1 MLTKIIEFS
10 LRQKIIVTILA
21 CLLMVYGVY
30 SFVHIPIDAFP
41 DVSSTQVKI
50 IMKMPGASPEE
61 MENRVVRPLEL
72 ELLGLQGQTS
82 LRSTSKYAIADITRK
97 FEDSIIVY
105 LARQM
110 VSERLTTAMAELPAG
125 VTGGLAPIVTPLSDM
140 YMFTI
145 EGNISEVEKRQLLD
159 FTIRPALRSIKG
171 VADVSSYGGYAK
183 AYVVIPDFHDM
194 ARLGISISDLE
205 SALRENLKND
215 GAGIINRPGEM
226 YLVKIASAAT
236 NIQDLQ
242 NISMYTS
249 QGYVRIKDFAQVVE
263 NHKTRLGFVTIDGEN
278 ETTEGIV
285 LGLRGANSKNTI
297 TMVEK
302 KLDEIRENLPDG
314 VQINTFYN
322 RSDLTQKAV
331 DAVIK
336 VLIEAIVLIVIVL
349 FLFLGDLRAA
359 VAVSVI
365 LPLALSVAFALMEKN
380 GLTANLMSLG
390 GLIIAIG
397 ILVDSAVVVVENAF
411 ERLSHEQN
419 LTKIHTIY
427 RASKEIA
434 PSVVSGIIIII
445 VFFVPILTLEGLEGK
460 MFVPLGETIVYALL
474 GSLVLSI
481 TVIPVMCSFVLKSK
495 PHKETL
501 LLRAIEFIYY
511 PVLRFCLNHGKIVIT
526 GSLVFLVFAF
536 SLFPYIG
543 RAFMPTLDEGDIVL
557 SIETTPSTSLQES
570 KNILL
575 TITKKIKEEVPEIA
589 TIITRA
595 GADELGLDLAGFYQS
610 DSFIIL
616 KPKEE
621 WEAKSKK
628 EIEDKIR
635 AVTEQIK
642 GVTFIMTQPIDMRIS
657 EMVTGVRGD
666 LAIKIF
672 GSDIV
677 ELNRISSEIAD
688 ILRGIQGSK
697 EVYTALNKGVNYFYV
712 TPYREKMA
720 RTNISVEEFAKFMK
734 SSLEGLFIDYIPQGF
749 ARIPVLIRQ
758 SQDIADDVSKF
769 QGLELSS
776 EDDLVVPIN
785 SVAEIKAVDG
795 PISIMRE
802 QSSRVGVV
810 RSNVDNRDLGSF
822 VEEAMSKIK
831 EQIQLPD
838 GYSITYGGQF
848 ENQQRAN
855 ARFGTVI
862 PLSILV
868 IFFILY
874 FTFRSIT
881 LSLMIL
887 LNIPFAVTGGLI
899 SLYLSGEYFSVPASI
914 GFITLF
920 GIAVLNGLV
929 MVGYFVQLIK
939 RGHSVE
945 EAVEMGAKRRLRPVL
960 MTATIAALG
969 LVPILVGG
977 GVGSEVQKPLAIV
990 VLGGLATS
998 TALTLLILP
1007 PTFKIIA
1014 TRFKIISG
1022 V

>member
-82 LRSTSKYAIADITRK
+82 LRSTSKYAIADITIN
-97 FEDSIIVY
+97 FEDSINVN

-263 NHKTRLGFVTIDGEN
+263 NHKTRLGFVTIDGKN

>member
-21 CLLMVYGVY
+21 CLLLAYGVF
-30 SFVHIPIDAFP
+30 SFVRIPIDAFP

-61 MENRVVRPLEL
+61 VENRVVRPLEL

-82 LRSTSKYAIADITRK
+82 LRSTSKYAIADITIN
-97 FEDSIIVY
+97 FEDSVNMNI
-105 LARQM
+105 ARQM
-110 VSERLTTAMAELPAG
+110 VSERLSTAMSELPAG
-125 VTGGLAPIVTPLSDM
+125 VSGGLAPIVTPLSDM

-145 EGNISEVEKRQLLD
+145 EGNITETEKRQLLD

-171 VADVSSYGGYAK
+171 VADVSSYGGFAK

-194 ARLGISISDLE
+194 AKLGISISELE
-205 SALRENLKND
+205 SVLRENLKND

-226 YLVKIASAAT
+226 YLVKIESAAK
-236 NIQDLQ
+236 NIE
-242 NISMYTS
+242 NISMPT
-249 QGYVRIKDFAQVVE
+249 QNGYVRIKDFAQVVE
-263 NHKTRLGFVTIDGEN
+263 NHRTRLGFVTIDGER

-297 TMVEK
+297 EMVEK
-302 KLDEIRENLPDG
+302 KLDEIRANLPPD

-336 VLIEAIVLIVIVL
+336 VLAEAIVLIVIVL

-380 GLTANLMSLG
+380 GLSANLMSLG
-390 GLIIAIG
+390 GLIIAVG

-460 MFVPLGETIVYALL
+460 MFVPLGETIVYALI
-474 GSLVLSI
+474 GSLILSI

-495 PHKETL
+495 PHKETI
-501 LLRAIEFIYY
+501 LLRGIEYLY
-511 PVLRFCLNHGKIVIT
+511 HPMLKFCLNNGRIVMI

-543 RAFMPTLDEGDIVL
+543 KAFMPTLDEGDIVL
-557 SIETTPSTSLQES
+557 SIETTPSTSIDES
-570 KNILL
+570 RDILL
-575 TITKKIKEEVPEIA
+575 RITKQIKDSVPEIK

-616 KPKEE
+616 KPKDE
-621 WEAKSKK
+621 WEAKNKK
-628 EIEDKIR
+628 EIIDKIHN
-635 AVTEQIK
+635 AVKDFK
-642 GVTFIMTQPIDMRIS
+642 GVTFIVTQPIDMRIS

-666 LAIKIF
+666 VAIKIF
-672 GSDIV
+672 GSDID
-677 ELNRISSEIAD
+677 ELNSLSTQIAD
-688 ILRGIQGSK
+688 ILKDIRGSK

-712 TPYREKMA
+712 TPQREKMA
-720 RTNISVEEFAKFMK
+720 RTNISVEEFSKFMK

-749 ARIPVLIRQ
+749 ARTPVLIRQ
-758 SQDIADDVSKF
+758 SSDIAYDVSKF

-785 SVAEIKAVDG
+785 SVAEIRAVDG

-810 RSNVDNRDLGSF
+810 RSNVEDRDLGGF
-822 VEEAMSKIK
+822 VEEAMARISAEVK
-831 EQIQLPD
+831 LPD
-838 GYSITYGGQF
+838 GYSLTYGGQF

-855 ARFGTVI
+855 ARFSTVI

-868 IFFILY
+868 IFFILF

-899 SLYLSGEYFSVPASI
+899 SLYLSGEYMSVPASV
-914 GFITLF
+914 GFIALF

-939 RGHSVE
+939 KGHSID

-960 MTATIAALG
+960 MTASIAALG
-969 LVPILVGG
+969 LVPILIGG
-977 GVGSEVQKPLAIV
+977 VVGSEVQKPLAVV

-1007 PTFKIIA
+1007 PTFKMIA
-1014 TRFKIISG
+1014 KRFKIISEG
-1022 V
+1022 

>member
-1 MLTKIIEFS
+1 MFAKIIEFS
-10 LRQKIIVTILA
+10 LKQKIIVTILA
-21 CLLMVYGVY
+21 CILVVYGVF
-30 SFVHIPIDAFP
+30 SFISIPIDAFP

-50 IMKMPGASPEE
+50 VMKMPGASPEE
-61 MENRVVRPLEL
+61 VENRVVRPLEL

-82 LRSTSKYAIADITRK
+82 LRSTSKYAIADITIN
-97 FEDSIIVY
+97 FEDSVNMN

-110 VSERLTTAMAELPAG
+110 VSERLSTAMSELPAG
-125 VTGGLAPIVTPLSDM
+125 VSGGLAPIVTPLSDM

-194 ARLGISISDLE
+194 ARLGISISELE

-226 YLVKIASAAT
+226 YLVKIDSAAK
-236 NIQDLQ
+236 NIEDLQ
-242 NISMYTS
+242 NISMNTP
-249 QGYVRIKDFAQVVE
+249 QGYVRIKDFAKVVE
-263 NHKTRLGFVTIDGEN
+263 NHRTRLGFVTIDGKEQ
-278 ETTEGIV
+278 TTEGIV

-297 TMVEK
+297 EAVEK
-302 KLDEIRENLPDG
+302 ELNKIRANLPSD
-314 VQINTFYN
+314 VEIKTFYN
-322 RSDLTQKAV
+322 RSDLTKKAV

-365 LPLALSVAFALMEKN
+365 LPLALSVAFVLMEKN
-380 GLTANLMSLG
+380 GLSANLMSLG

-411 ERLSHEQN
+411 ERLSKDSN
-419 LTKIHTIY
+419 LTKIHIIY

-495 PHKETL
+495 PHKETFL
-501 LLRAIEFIYY
+501 IRGIEFLYH
-511 PVLRFCLNHGKIVIT
+511 PMLRFCLNNGKKVIM
-526 GSLVFLVFAF
+526 GSLIFLVFAF

-557 SIETTPSTSLQES
+557 SIETTPSTSLEES
-570 KNILL
+570 MNILL
-575 TITKKIKEEVPEIA
+575 RITKTIKDEVPEIE
-589 TIITRA
+589 TIVTRA

-616 KPKEE
+616 KPKDE
-621 WEAKSKK
+621 WEAKSKT
-628 EIEDKIR
+628 EIIQKIN
-635 AVTEQIK
+635 AITERYK
-642 GVTFIMTQPIDMRIS
+642 GITFIMTQPIDMRIS

-672 GSDIV
+672 GSDID

-712 TPYREKMA
+712 TPYRERMA
-720 RTNISVEEFAKFMK
+720 RANISVEEFAKFMK
-734 SSLEGLFIDYIPQGF
+734 STLEGIFVDYIPQGF
-749 ARIPVLIRQ
+749 ARIPVMIRQ
-758 SQDIADDVSKF
+758 DSDIADDVAKF

-776 EDDLVVPIN
+776 EDDLVVPIK
-785 SVAEIKAVDG
+785 SVADIRAVDG

-822 VEEAMSKIK
+822 VDEAMSKINSQVK
-831 EQIQLPD
+831 LPD

-855 ARFGTVI
+855 ARFSKVI

-868 IFFILY
+868 IFFILF

-899 SLYLSGEYFSVPASI
+899 SLYLSGEYMSVPASV
-914 GFITLF
+914 GFIALF

-929 MVGYFVQLIK
+929 MIGYFVQLIK
-939 RGHSVE
+939 DGHSIE
-945 EAVEMGAKRRLRPVL
+945 EAVEMGAKRRMRPVL

-969 LVPILVGG
+969 LLPILIGG

-990 VLGGLATS
+990 VLGGLVTS
-998 TALTLLILP
+998 TALTLLIIP
-1007 PTFKIIA
+1007 PTFKMIA
-1014 TRFKIISG
+1014 KRVKI

>member
-1 MLTKIIEFS
+1 MFAKIIEFS
-10 LRQKIIVTILA
+10 LKQKIIVTILA
-21 CLLMVYGVY
+21 CILVVYGVF
-30 SFVHIPIDAFP
+30 SFISIPIDAFP

-50 IMKMPGASPEE
+50 VMKMPGASPEE
-61 MENRVVRPLEL
+61 VENRVVRPLEL

-82 LRSTSKYAIADITRK
+82 LRSTSKYAIADITIN
-97 FEDSIIVY
+97 FEDSVNMN

-110 VSERLTTAMAELPAG
+110 VSERLSTAMSELPAG
-125 VTGGLAPIVTPLSDM
+125 VSGGLAPIVTPLSDM

-194 ARLGISISDLE
+194 ARLGISISELE

-226 YLVKIASAAT
+226 YLVKIDSAAK
-236 NIQDLQ
+236 NIEDLQ
-242 NISMYTS
+242 NISMNTP
-249 QGYVRIKDFAQVVE
+249 QGYVRIKDFAKVVE
-263 NHKTRLGFVTIDGEN
+263 NHRTRLGFVTIDGKEQ
-278 ETTEGIV
+278 TTEGIV

-297 TMVEK
+297 EAVEK
-302 KLDEIRENLPDG
+302 ELNKIRANLPSD
-314 VQINTFYN
+314 VEIKTFYN
-322 RSDLTQKAV
+322 RSDLTKKAV

-365 LPLALSVAFALMEKN
+365 LPLALSVAFVLMEKN
-380 GLTANLMSLG
+380 GLSANLMSLG

-411 ERLSHEQN
+411 ERLSKDSN
-419 LTKIHTIY
+419 LTKIHIIY

-495 PHKETL
+495 PHKETFL
-501 LLRAIEFIYY
+501 IRGIEFLYH
-511 PVLRFCLNHGKIVIT
+511 PMLRFCLNNGKKVIM
-526 GSLVFLVFAF
+526 GSLIFLVFAF

-557 SIETTPSTSLQES
+557 SIETTPSTSLEES
-570 KNILL
+570 MNILL
-575 TITKKIKEEVPEIA
+575 RITKTIKDEVPEIE
-589 TIITRA
+589 TIVTRA

-616 KPKEE
+616 KPKDE
-621 WEAKSKK
+621 WEAKSKA
-628 EIEDKIR
+628 EIIQKIN
-635 AVTEQIK
+635 AITERYK
-642 GVTFIMTQPIDMRIS
+642 GITFIMTQPIDMRIS

-672 GSDIV
+672 GSDID

-712 TPYREKMA
+712 TPYRERMA
-720 RTNISVEEFAKFMK
+720 RANISVEEFAKFMK
-734 SSLEGLFIDYIPQGF
+734 STLEGIFVDYIPQGF
-749 ARIPVLIRQ
+749 ARIPVMIRQ
-758 SQDIADDVSKF
+758 DSDIADDVAKF

-776 EDDLVVPIN
+776 EDDLVVPIK
-785 SVAEIKAVDG
+785 SVADIRAVDG

-822 VEEAMSKIK
+822 VDEAMSKINSQVK
-831 EQIQLPD
+831 LPD

-855 ARFGTVI
+855 ARFSKVI

-868 IFFILY
+868 IFFILF

-899 SLYLSGEYFSVPASI
+899 SLYLSGEYMSVPASV
-914 GFITLF
+914 GFIALF

-929 MVGYFVQLIK
+929 MIGYFVQLIK
-939 RGHSVE
+939 DGHSIE
-945 EAVEMGAKRRLRPVL
+945 EAVEMGAKRRMRPVL

-969 LVPILVGG
+969 LLPILIGG

-990 VLGGLATS
+990 VLGGLVTS
-998 TALTLLILP
+998 TALTLLIIP
-1007 PTFKIIA
+1007 PTFKMIA
-1014 TRFKIISG
+1014 KRLKI

>member
-1 MLTKIIEFS
+1 MFAKIIEFS
-10 LRQKIIVTILA
+10 LKQKIIVTILA
-21 CLLMVYGVY
+21 CILVVYGVF
-30 SFVHIPIDAFP
+30 SFISIPIDAFP

-50 IMKMPGASPEE
+50 VMKMPGASPEE
-61 MENRVVRPLEL
+61 VENRVVRPLEL

-82 LRSTSKYAIADITRK
+82 LRSTSKYAIADITIN
-97 FEDSIIVY
+97 FEDSVNMN

-110 VSERLTTAMAELPAG
+110 VSERLSTAMSELPAG
-125 VTGGLAPIVTPLSDM
+125 VSGGLAPIVTPLSDM

-194 ARLGISISDLE
+194 ARLGISISELE

-226 YLVKIASAAT
+226 YLVKIDSAAK
-236 NIQDLQ
+236 NIEDLQ
-242 NISMYTS
+242 NISMNTP
-249 QGYVRIKDFAQVVE
+249 QGYVRIKDFAKVVE
-263 NHKTRLGFVTIDGEN
+263 NHRTRLGFVTIDGKEQ
-278 ETTEGIV
+278 TTEGIV

-297 TMVEK
+297 EAVEK
-302 KLDEIRENLPDG
+302 ELNKIRANLPSD
-314 VQINTFYN
+314 VEIKTFYN
-322 RSDLTQKAV
+322 RSDLTKKAV

-365 LPLALSVAFALMEKN
+365 LPLALSVAFVLMEKN
-380 GLTANLMSLG
+380 GLSANLMSLG

-411 ERLSHEQN
+411 ERLSKDSS
-419 LTKIHTIY
+419 LTKIHIIY

-495 PHKETL
+495 PHKETFL
-501 LLRAIEFIYY
+501 IRGIEFLYH
-511 PVLRFCLNHGKIVIT
+511 PMLRFCLNNGKKVIM
-526 GSLVFLVFAF
+526 GSLIFLVFAF

-557 SIETTPSTSLQES
+557 SIETTPSTSLEES
-570 KNILL
+570 MNILL
-575 TITKKIKEEVPEIA
+575 RITKTIKDEVPEIE
-589 TIITRA
+589 TIVTRA

-616 KPKEE
+616 KPKDE
-621 WEAKSKK
+621 WEAKSKA
-628 EIEDKIR
+628 EIIQKIN
-635 AVTEQIK
+635 AITERYK
-642 GVTFIMTQPIDMRIS
+642 GITFIMTQPIDMRIS

-672 GSDIV
+672 GSDID

-712 TPYREKMA
+712 TPYRERMA
-720 RTNISVEEFAKFMK
+720 RANISVEEFAKFMK
-734 SSLEGLFIDYIPQGF
+734 STLEGIFVDYIPQGF
-749 ARIPVLIRQ
+749 ARIPVMIRQ
-758 SQDIADDVSKF
+758 DSDIADDVAKF

-776 EDDLVVPIN
+776 EDDLVVPIK
-785 SVAEIKAVDG
+785 SVADIRAVDG

-822 VEEAMSKIK
+822 VDEAMSKINSQVK
-831 EQIQLPD
+831 LPD

-855 ARFGTVI
+855 ARFSKVI

-868 IFFILY
+868 IFFILF

-899 SLYLSGEYFSVPASI
+899 SLYLSGEYMSVPASV
-914 GFITLF
+914 GFIALF

-929 MVGYFVQLIK
+929 MIGYFVQLIK
-939 RGHSVE
+939 DGHSIE
-945 EAVEMGAKRRLRPVL
+945 EAVEMGAKRRMRPVL

-969 LVPILVGG
+969 LLPILIGG

-990 VLGGLATS
+990 VLGGLVTS
-998 TALTLLILP
+998 TALTLLIIP
-1007 PTFKIIA
+1007 PTFKMIA
-1014 TRFKIISG
+1014 KRLKI

>member
-1 MLTKIIEFS
+1 MLAKIIEFS
-10 LRQKIIVTILA
+10 LKQKIIITILA
-21 CLLMVYGVY
+21 CILVIYGVY
-30 SFVHIPIDAFP
+30 SFIKIPIDAFP

-50 IMKMPGASPEE
+50 VMKMPGASPEE
-61 MENRVVRPLEL
+61 VENRVVRPLEL

-82 LRSTSKYAIADITRK
+82 LRSTSKYAIADITIN
-97 FEDSIIVY
+97 FEDSVNIN

-110 VSERLTTAMAELPAG
+110 VSERLSTAMSELPAG

-145 EGNISEVEKRQLLD
+145 EGNISEIDKRQLLD

-194 ARLGISISDLE
+194 ARLGISISELE
-205 SALRENLKND
+205 QALRENLKND

-226 YLVKIASAAT
+226 YLVKIDSAAKSMD
-236 NIQDLQ
+236 DLR
-242 NISMYTS
+242 NISMNTP
-249 QGYVRIKDFAQVVE
+249 QGYVRIKDFARVVE
-263 NHKTRLGFVTIDGEN
+263 NHRTRLGFVTIDGREQ
-278 ETTEGIV
+278 TTEGIV

-297 TMVEK
+297 EAVEK
-302 KLDEIRENLPDG
+302 KLDEIRSNLPPD

-322 RSDLTQKAV
+322 RSDLTKKAV

-349 FLFLGDLRAA
+349 FLFLGDLRAS

-365 LPLALSVAFALMEKN
+365 LPLALSVAFVLMEKN
-380 GLTANLMSLG
+380 GLSANLMSLG

-411 ERLSHEQN
+411 ERLSRESN
-419 LTKIHTIY
+419 LTKIHIIY

-460 MFVPLGETIVYALL
+460 IFVPLGETIVYALL

-481 TVIPVMCSFVLKSK
+481 TVIPVMCSFVLKAK

-501 LLRAIEFIYY
+501 LIRGIEFFYH
-511 PVLRFCLNHGKIVIT
+511 PMLRFCLNNGKKVIL

-557 SIETTPSTSLQES
+557 SIETTPSTSLEES
-570 KNILL
+570 MNILL
-575 TITKKIKEEVPEIA
+575 RITKKIKDEVPEIK
-589 TIITRA
+589 TIVTRA

-621 WEAKSKK
+621 WQAKSKA
-628 EIEDKIR
+628 EIIEKIN
-635 AVTEQIK
+635 AITEQYK
-642 GVTFIMTQPIDMRIS
+642 GITFIVTQPIDMRIS

-672 GSDIV
+672 GSDID

-712 TPYREKMA
+712 TPYRERMA
-720 RTNISVEEFAKFMK
+720 RANISVDEFSKFMK
-734 SSLEGLFIDYIPQGF
+734 SSLEGIFVDYIPQGF
-749 ARIPVLIRQ
+749 ARTPVLIRQ
-758 SQDIADDVSKF
+758 SSDIADDVAKF

-776 EDDLVVPIN
+776 EDDLVVPIK
-785 SVAEIKAVDG
+785 SVADIKAVDG

-810 RSNVDNRDLGSF
+810 RSNVENRDLGSF
-822 VEEAMSKIK
+822 VDEAMSKINS
-831 EQIQLPD
+831 QIKLPD

-855 ARFGTVI
+855 ARFSAVI

-899 SLYLSGEYFSVPASI
+899 SLYLSGEYMSVPASV
-914 GFITLF
+914 GFIALF

-929 MVGYFVQLIK
+929 MIGYFVQLIK
-939 RGHSVE
+939 SGHSVE
-945 EAVEMGAKRRLRPVL
+945 DAVEMGAKRRLRPVL

-969 LVPILVGG
+969 LLPILIGG
-977 GVGSEVQKPLAIV
+977 GVGSEVQRPLAIV
-990 VLGGLATS
+990 VLGGLVTS
-998 TALTLLILP
+998 SALTLLILP
-1007 PTFKIIA
+1007 PTFKMIA
-1014 TRFKIISG
+1014 SRFKIISG
-1022 V
+1022 T

>member
-1 MLTKIIEFS
+1 M
-10 LRQKIIVTILA
+10 
-21 CLLMVYGVY
+21 
-30 SFVHIPIDAFP
+30 
-41 DVSSTQVKI
+41 
-50 IMKMPGASPEE
+50 
-61 MENRVVRPLEL
+61 
-72 ELLGLQGQTS
+72 
-82 LRSTSKYAIADITRK
+82 
-97 FEDSIIVY
+97 
-105 LARQM
+105 
-110 VSERLTTAMAELPAG
+110 
-125 VTGGLAPIVTPLSDM
+125 
-140 YMFTI
+140 
-145 EGNISEVEKRQLLD
+145 
-159 FTIRPALRSIKG
+159 
-171 VADVSSYGGYAK
+171 
-183 AYVVIPDFHDM
+183 
-194 ARLGISISDLE
+194 
-205 SALRENLKND
+205 
-215 GAGIINRPGEM
+215 
-226 YLVKIASAAT
+226 
-236 NIQDLQ
+236 
-242 NISMYTS
+242 
-249 QGYVRIKDFAQVVE
+249 
-263 NHKTRLGFVTIDGEN
+263 
-278 ETTEGIV
+278 
-285 LGLRGANSKNTI
+285 
-297 TMVEK
+297 
-302 KLDEIRENLPDG
+302 
-314 VQINTFYN
+314 
-322 RSDLTQKAV
+322 
-331 DAVIK
+331 
-336 VLIEAIVLIVIVL
+336 LIEAIVLIVIVL

-365 LPLALSVAFALMEKN
+365 LPLALSVAFVLMEKN
-380 GLTANLMSLG
+380 GLSANLMSLG

-411 ERLSHEQN
+411 ERLSKDSN
-419 LTKIHTIY
+419 LTKIHIIY

-495 PHKETL
+495 PHKETFL
-501 LLRAIEFIYY
+501 IRGIEFLYH
-511 PVLRFCLNHGKIVIT
+511 PMLRFCLNNGKKVII
-526 GSLVFLVFAF
+526 GSLIFLVFAF

-557 SIETTPSTSLQES
+557 SIETTPSTSLEES
-570 KNILL
+570 MNILL
-575 TITKKIKEEVPEIA
+575 RITKTIKDEVPEIE
-589 TIITRA
+589 TIVTRA

-616 KPKEE
+616 KPKDE
-621 WEAKSKK
+621 WEAKSKA
-628 EIEDKIR
+628 EIIQKIN
-635 AVTEQIK
+635 AITERYRGI
-642 GVTFIMTQPIDMRIS
+642 TFIMTQPIDMRIS

-672 GSDIV
+672 GSDID

-712 TPYREKMA
+712 TPYRERMA
-720 RTNISVEEFAKFMK
+720 RANISVEEFAKFMK
-734 SSLEGLFIDYIPQGF
+734 STLEGIFVDYIPQGF
-749 ARIPVLIRQ
+749 ARIPVMIRQ
-758 SQDIADDVSKF
+758 DSDIADDVAKF

-776 EDDLVVPIN
+776 EDDLVVPIK
-785 SVAEIKAVDG
+785 SVADIRAVDG

-822 VEEAMSKIK
+822 VDEAMSKINSQVK
-831 EQIQLPD
+831 LPD

-855 ARFGTVI
+855 ARFSKVI

-868 IFFILY
+868 IFFILF

-899 SLYLSGEYFSVPASI
+899 SLYLSGEYMSVPASV
-914 GFITLF
+914 GFIALF

-929 MVGYFVQLIK
+929 MIGYFVQLIK
-939 RGHSVE
+939 DGHSIE
-945 EAVEMGAKRRLRPVL
+945 EAVEMGAKRRMRPVL

-969 LVPILVGG
+969 LLPILIGG

-990 VLGGLATS
+990 VLGGLVTS
-998 TALTLLILP
+998 TALTLLIIP
-1007 PTFKIIA
+1007 PTFKMIA
-1014 TRFKIISG
+1014 KRLKI

>member
-1 MLTKIIEFS
+1 MFAKIIEFS
-10 LRQKIIVTILA
+10 LKQKIIVTILA
-21 CLLMVYGVY
+21 CILVVYGVF
-30 SFVHIPIDAFP
+30 SFISIPIDAFP

-50 IMKMPGASPEE
+50 VMKMPGASPEE
-61 MENRVVRPLEL
+61 VENRVVRPLEL

-82 LRSTSKYAIADITRK
+82 LRSTSKYAIADITIN
-97 FEDSIIVY
+97 FEDSVNMN

-110 VSERLTTAMAELPAG
+110 VSERLSTAMSELPAG
-125 VTGGLAPIVTPLSDM
+125 VSGGLAPIVTPLSDM

-194 ARLGISISDLE
+194 ARLGISISELE

-226 YLVKIASAAT
+226 YLVKIDSAAK
-236 NIQDLQ
+236 NIEDLQ
-242 NISMYTS
+242 NISMNTP
-249 QGYVRIKDFAQVVE
+249 QGYVRIKDFAKVVE
-263 NHKTRLGFVTIDGEN
+263 NHRTRLGFVTIDGKEQ
-278 ETTEGIV
+278 TTEGIV

-297 TMVEK
+297 EAVEK
-302 KLDEIRENLPDG
+302 ELNKIRANLPSD
-314 VQINTFYN
+314 VEIKTFYN
-322 RSDLTQKAV
+322 RSDLTKKAV

-365 LPLALSVAFALMEKN
+365 LPLALSVAFVLMEKN
-380 GLTANLMSLG
+380 GLSANLMSLG

-411 ERLSHEQN
+411 ERLSKDSN
-419 LTKIHTIY
+419 LTKIHIIY

-495 PHKETL
+495 PHKETFL
-501 LLRAIEFIYY
+501 IRGIEFLYH
-511 PVLRFCLNHGKIVIT
+511 PMLRFCLNNGKKVII
-526 GSLVFLVFAF
+526 GSLIFLVFAF

-557 SIETTPSTSLQES
+557 SIETTPSTSLEES
-570 KNILL
+570 MNILL
-575 TITKKIKEEVPEIA
+575 RITKTIKDEVPEIE
-589 TIITRA
+589 TIVTRA

-616 KPKEE
+616 KPKDE
-621 WEAKSKK
+621 WEAKSKA
-628 EIEDKIR
+628 EIIQKIN
-635 AVTEQIK
+635 AITERYK
-642 GVTFIMTQPIDMRIS
+642 GITFIMTQPIDMRIS

-672 GSDIV
+672 GSDID

-712 TPYREKMA
+712 TPYRERMA
-720 RTNISVEEFAKFMK
+720 RANISVEEFAKFMK
-734 SSLEGLFIDYIPQGF
+734 STLEGIFVDYIPQGF
-749 ARIPVLIRQ
+749 ARIPVMIRQ
-758 SQDIADDVSKF
+758 DSDIADDVAKF

-776 EDDLVVPIN
+776 EDDLVVPIK
-785 SVAEIKAVDG
+785 SVADIRAVDG

-822 VEEAMSKIK
+822 VDEAMSKINSQVK
-831 EQIQLPD
+831 LPD

-855 ARFGTVI
+855 ARFSKVI

-868 IFFILY
+868 IFFILF

-899 SLYLSGEYFSVPASI
+899 SLYLSGEYMSVPASV
-914 GFITLF
+914 GFIALF

-929 MVGYFVQLIK
+929 MIGYFVQLIK
-939 RGHSVE
+939 DGHSIE
-945 EAVEMGAKRRLRPVL
+945 EAVEMGAKRRMRPVL

-969 LVPILVGG
+969 LLPILIGG

-990 VLGGLATS
+990 VLGGLVTS
-998 TALTLLILP
+998 TALTLLIIP
-1007 PTFKIIA
+1007 PTFKMIA
-1014 TRFKIISG
+1014 KRLKI